1 MSQLFEIATFQGI
14 GFLKLPNKCSIL
26 NMELGALSADLCDEA
41 LDVPGLGPLAAL
53 DEVVCRAVA
62 DDEEQEAAGVSVL
75 VFLCE
80 LPLQVVHLLA
90 VQVLIDLNIE
100 PCNRSISIRKLGLVQ
115 EQ

>member
-1 MSQLFEIATFQGI
+1 
-14 GFLKLPNKCSIL
+14 
-26 NMELGALSADLCDEA
+26 MELSDLCDEA

-62 DDEEQEAAGVSVL
+62 DDEEQEAAAVSVL

-100 PCNRSISIRKLGLVQ
+100 PYKQIDQNQKTRAGPRVMMDLNLFVDVA
-115 EQ
+115 

>member
-1 MSQLFEIATFQGI
+1 
-14 GFLKLPNKCSIL
+14 
-26 NMELGALSADLCDEA
+26 MELSDLCDEA

-100 PCNRSISIRKLGLVQ
+100 PYKQIDQNQKTQAGLRAMTHLNLSVDVA
-115 EQ
+115 